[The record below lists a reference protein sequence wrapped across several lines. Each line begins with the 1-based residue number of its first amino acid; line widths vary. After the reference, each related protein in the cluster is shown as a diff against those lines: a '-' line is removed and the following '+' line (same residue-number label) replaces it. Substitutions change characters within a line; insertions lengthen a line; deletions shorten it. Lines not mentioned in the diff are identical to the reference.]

1 MRAIA
6 WSLLVACA
14 PLLAA
19 PPANDD
25 WAGRLVIAP
34 ASLSAPGGYTDSQP
48 TIGEA
53 TTVTSDPLLVC
64 KNGDPAQRG
73 NTVWYSLT
81 LPGGA
86 GDSYYV
92 NLSALGYDSIVSI
105 YTGSPG
111 AFRPVVGACND
122 DGAAGFAAQLSG
134 ARLVGGSEYSILV
147 ARPSQN
153 TNAATLSFTARNAP
167 LYTVTKTADTL
178 DGACNADCSL
188 REAIAASNATPGAV
202 IVPAGSYALTR
213 SGSDDNNTNGDLDL
227 TSGMGVYGAGRAD
240 TQVSGL
246 SGERLFDLD
255 PANSRGHTF
264 QIRGLALQ
272 GGSPFSFGGA
282 IKSTTPTSPGNDHLA
297 LVQSELFENSTSL
310 AGGGLRADGPTVVF
324 ESHIRS
330 NAAGSDGGGLSFGG
344 DANTRVDIAYS
355 TINSNQ
361 SNGTSAGGG
370 GGVHSSSNTVI
381 YNSTIAGNSARN
393 NGGGVLS
400 TLASGRITL
409 LNVTLAGNQSDQDGN
424 AQGFGGGIRM
434 EGNFAAI
441 QNSALFLNTG
451 PGNAGECS
459 KAAGLTNVTLSF
471 NHVEGPGGD
480 CGFASGTNNVVGQPV
495 GPFEPFG
502 DYGGGTPT
510 IPPAAGSELIDSGSN
525 ALCLSDDQR
534 GFARPQD
541 GDGDGTATCD
551 KGAVEFVGD
560 RMFADGFEDPP
571 TR

>member
-1 MRAIA
+1 MRFAGLSLILLA
-6 WSLLVACA
+6 TPLWAAPPTNDNWSGRISIPPAS
-14 PLLAA
+14 LAA
-19 PPANDD
+19 P
-25 WAGRLVIAP
+25 AGF
-34 ASLSAPGGYTDSQP
+34 TDAQA

-53 TTVTSDPLLVC
+53 TTEASDPILVC

-86 GDSYYV
+86 NDIYYL
-92 NLSALGYDSIVSI
+92 NLSALGYDSIVSV

-111 AFRPVVGACND
+111 SFRPVVGACND
-122 DGAAGFAAQLSG
+122 DGAASFAAQLSG

-147 ARPSQN
+147 ARPAQS
-153 TNAATLSFTARNAP
+153 TNAASLSFGARNAP

-213 SGSDDNNTNGDLDL
+213 AGSDDSNANGDLDL
-227 TSGMGVYGAGRAD
+227 TTGMGVYGAGR
-240 TQVSGL
+240 TQTTVTGL

-264 QIRGLALQ
+264 QIRGLSLQ

-297 LVQSELFENSTSL
+297 LVQSELFENTTSL

-330 NAAGSDGGGLSFGG
+330 NSAGSDGGGMSFGG

-361 SNGTSAGGG
+361 SNGSSAGGG
-370 GGVHSSSNTVI
+370 GGIHSSSNTVI

-409 LNVTLAGNQSDQDGN
+409 LNVTLAGNEADQDRNG
-424 AQGFGGGIRM
+424 QGLGGGVRM

-441 QNSALFLNTG
+441 HNSALFLNVG
-451 PGNAGECS
+451 PGAAGECS
-459 KAAGLTNVTLSF
+459 KAAGLSNVTLSF

-480 CGFASGTNNVVGQPV
+480 CGFESGTANIVGQSV
-495 GPFEPFG
+495 GPFDPFG

-510 IPPAAGSELIDSGSN
+510 IPPAPGSELIDSGSN
-525 ALCLSDDQR
+525 DLCLGDDQR

-541 GDGDGTATCD
+541 GDGNGVATCD
-551 KGAVEFVGD
+551 KGAVEFLGD
-560 RMFADGFEDPP
+560 RMFVDGFEEV
-571 TR
+571 TRR